1 MSSLAKTIL
10 HRLAWAVVV
19 LIGLSII
26 IFCLMRVIPGDPA
39 RLALGPTAPE
49 AIVEQY
55 RERMHYNEPL
65 PMQYVYWL
73 GDVVLHGDFGTSTV
87 TNRSVTQDIAEFLPA
102 TLELVIW
109 AGIPPIFFSLL
120 LGVLGAMYKNKWP
133 DYIIRFSSYIIVAT
147 PAFVWAVLFLLIFG
161 YWLPILP
168 SIGGRLSMG
177 FTVPTI
183 TGLTVLDSLLDGQM
197 DAAWDAFLHLLLP
210 ALALSLGHI
219 MQEARLTRSYMLES
233 ASKDYIIM
241 MTSQGVPKQLINR
254 KFLLKPSVIPTVSIM
269 GLDIAAIFGNAFLV
283 ETIFNWP
290 GISRYCMNAILGK
303 DINAVCGVVLLLGV
317 VFVLTNMIVDIVVMI
332 LDPRM
337 RQSRSK

>member
-1 MSSLAKTIL
+1 MSSLVKTIVK
-10 HRLAWAVVV
+10 RLAWAIVV

-39 RLALGPTAPE
+39 RMALGPTAPE
-49 AIVEQY
+49 EIVELY
-55 RERMHYNEPL
+55 RERMHFNEPL
-65 PMQYVYWL
+65 PVQYLYWL
-73 GDVVLHGDFGTSTV
+73 NDVAHGDFGQSTV
-87 TNRSVTQDIAEFLPA
+87 TNRPVTADIAEFLPA

-120 LGVLGAMYKNKWP
+120 LGVIGAMYKNKWP
-133 DYIIRFSSYIIVAT
+133 DYLIRFSSYIIIAT
-147 PAFVWAVLFLLIFG
+147 PAFVWAVIFLLIFG

-168 SIGGRLSMG
+168 SIGGRISMG
-177 FTVPTI
+177 FTVPPV
-183 TGLTVLDSLLDGQM
+183 TGLTVLDALLDGQGA
-197 DAAWDAFLHLLLP
+197 AAWDAFLHLFLP
-210 ALALSLGHI
+210 ALALSLSHI
-219 MQEARLTRSYMLES
+219 MQEARLTRSYMLENS
-233 ASKDYIIM
+233 AKDYIIM
-241 MTSQGVPKQLINR
+241 MTSQGVPKGLINR
-254 KFLLKPSVIPTVSIM
+254 KFLLKPSIIPTVSIM

-290 GISRYCMNAILGK
+290 GISRYCMKAILGK

>member
-1 MSSLAKTIL
+1 MSSLLVTIL
-10 HRLAWAVVV
+10 KRLAWALVV
-19 LIGLSII
+19 LVGLSMI
-26 IFCLMRVIPGDPA
+26 IFALMRIVPGDPA

-49 AIVEQY
+49 EVVEQY

-65 PMQYVYWL
+65 PVQYFYWL
-73 GDVVLHGDFGTSTV
+73 TDVLQGDFGESTV
-87 TNRSVTQDIAEFLPA
+87 TKRGVAEDIKEFLPA

-109 AGIPPIFFSLL
+109 AGIPPIFLALF
-120 LGVLGAMYKNKWP
+120 LGVVGAMYKNKAP
-133 DYIIRFSSYIIVAT
+133 DYIIRFSSYIIIAT
-147 PAFVWAVLFLLIFG
+147 PTFVWAVLLLLIFG

-177 FTVPTI
+177 FTVPTV
-183 TGLTVLDSLLDGQM
+183 TGLMITDALISGQPA
-197 DAAWDAFLHLLLP
+197 AAWDAFLHLILP
-210 ALALSLGHI
+210 AAALSVGHA
-219 MQEARLTRSYMLES
+219 MQEARLTRSNMLEND
-233 ASKDYIIM
+233 SKDYITM
-241 MTSQGVPKQLINR
+241 MTSQGVPRGLINR

-290 GISRYCMNAILGK
+290 GLSRYCMNAILGK
-303 DINAVCGVVLLLGV
+303 DINAVCGSVLLLGV
-317 VFVLTNMIVDIVVMI
+317 VFVLTNMLVDIVVMI